1 MPQQQTIRST
11 QVNPVIPGQAKSI
24 EQKYRKLSDID
35 HCLERPGMYVGST
48 KPREDEVHL
57 VGAEGKF
64 ELRKVTYNPALLK
77 IFDEIVS
84 NSVDEH
90 RRNPK
95 LNEIKVTVDQE
106 KGVVTIW
113 DNGGI
118 PVVKHAEYDEWVP
131 EMIFSNLK
139 AGSNFNDD
147 EERLVAGTNGVG
159 STLTNIFSLKFRVRT
174 ADRKNAYS
182 QTFSNNMRDR
192 TDAKVI
198 PWSEGFTEITFQPDL
213 ARFGMERIDDS
224 HVEMMRKRCIDL
236 AACNPGLKMSFNGV
250 ERKFKSFAEYCRMYT
265 DTVAF
270 EDGYRWRVGIAPS
283 AGSFTQVSFVNSV
296 ETKDGGT
303 HVDYIML
310 QITDW
315 LRERVKKKHKL
326 ELRPAEL
333 RNHFMLFIQ
342 ADIVNPAFS
351 SQTKE
356 KMITES
362 REFGSQFK
370 LSEKA
375 LKAILDSE
383 IIQRILDWAQQKAL
397 ADERK
402 QLRELNKSIG
412 KEKVL
417 KLVDAKGKDREKCTL
432 GLFEGD
438 SAMSAFRKFRDPQVQ
453 AAFPLRGKFINVTEL
468 QNTRVIQNQEV
479 KDLLTAIGL
488 KMGEPP
494 KDLRY
499 GKVLIY
505 SDADV
510 DGDSIAGLLMNFFGR
525 YWPELFDQGR
535 ICRVMTPLVVAKK
548 KGEVIPFY
556 TAADFEEWQG
566 KQKDISKWD
575 VAYKKGLAALEDDE
589 ARDIIQRPKIHSF
602 TGGQV
607 LKPTLD
613 AWFASDPAIRKQKI
627 LGTSPVDSEEDAQ
640 DCATVPQT

>member
-1 MPQQQTIRST
+1 MLQQQTTRNISMKPPI
-11 QVNPVIPGQAKSI
+11 PVAGKTI
-24 EQKYRKLSDID
+24 EEKYRKLSDIE

-48 KPREDEVHL
+48 KPRDEEL
-57 VGAEGKF
+57 YLLNAEGKF
-64 ELRKVTYNPALLK
+64 EIRKVTYNPAFLK

-95 LNEIKVTVDQE
+95 LNEVKVTVDQE
-106 KGVVTIW
+106 KGIVVVW

-118 PVVKHAEYDEWVP
+118 PVVKHAQYDEWVP

-159 STLTNIFSLKFRVRT
+159 STLTNIFSLKFRIRT
-174 ADRKNAYS
+174 ADRKHAFQ
-182 QTFSNNMRDR
+182 QTFSNNMRER
-192 TDAKVI
+192 TPPKVLE
-198 PWSEGFTEITFQPDL
+198 WKEGFTEIMFQPDL
-213 ARFGMERIDDS
+213 ARFGMEGIDDV
-224 HVEMMRKRCIDL
+224 HLELMRKRCIDL

-250 ERKFKSFAEYCRMYT
+250 ERKFKSFADYSRMYT
-265 DTVAF
+265 DLVVF
-270 EDGYRWRVGIAPS
+270 EDAHRWRVGIAPS
-283 AGSFTQVSFVNSV
+283 PGGFTQVSFVNAV

-303 HVDYIML
+303 HVDYVMQ
-310 QITDW
+310 QISDW

-356 KMITES
+356 KLITES
-362 REFGSQFK
+362 RDFGSQFK
-370 LSEKA
+370 LSDKA
-375 LKAILDSE
+375 LKAIFDSE

-402 QLRELNKSIG
+402 QLRELNKSLS

-438 SAMSAFRKFRDPQVQ
+438 SAMSFFRKFRDPQVQ
-453 AAFPLRGKFINVTEL
+453 GAFPLRGKFINVTEL
-468 QNTRVIQNQEV
+468 PNTRVIQNQEV

-499 GKVLIY
+499 GKILIY

-525 YWPELFDQGR
+525 YWPELFEQER
-535 ICRVMTPLVVAKK
+535 ICRVMTPLVVAKR
-548 KGEVIPFY
+548 KGETLPFY
-556 TAADFEEWQG
+556 SAADFDEWQE
-566 KQKDISKWD
+566 KQRDLSKWD
-575 VAYKKGLAALEDDE
+575 IAYKKGLAALEDEE
-589 ARDIIQRPKIHSF
+589 AKEIIVNPKMFSIA
-602 TGGQV
+602 GGSG

-613 AWFASDPAIRKQKI
+613 AWFASDPAIRKLKI
-627 LGTSPVDSEEDAQ
+627 LGEPTESSEDN
-640 DCATVPQT
+640 T

>member
-1 MPQQQTIRST
+1 MLQQQTTRST
-11 QVNPVIPGQAKSI
+11 GMKPPPIPSSKSI
-24 EQKYRKLSDID
+24 EEKYRKLSDID
-35 HCLERPGMYVGST
+35 HCLERPGMYVGSI
-48 KPREDEVHL
+48 KPREEEVHL
-57 VGAEGKF
+57 LGADDKF
-64 ELRKVTYNPALLK
+64 ELRKVTYNPAFLK

-84 NSVDEH
+84 NSIDEH
-90 RRNPK
+90 RRNLK

-106 KGVVTIW
+106 KGVIVVW

-159 STLTNIFSLKFRVRT
+159 STLTNIFSTKFRVRT
-174 ADRKNAYS
+174 ADRKNAFQ
-182 QTFSNNMRDR
+182 QTFSNNMRER
-192 TDAKVI
+192 TAAKI
-198 PWSEGFTEITFQPDL
+198 LEWKEGFTEIMFQPDL
-213 ARFGMERIDDS
+213 VRFGMERIDDV
-224 HVEMMRKRCIDL
+224 HLEMMRKRCTDL
-236 AACNPGLKMSFNGV
+236 AACNPGLRMSFNGV
-250 ERKFKSFAEYCRMYT
+250 ERKFKSFADYCRMYSDLVT
-265 DTVAF
+265 F
-270 EDGYRWRVGIAPS
+270 EDSQRWRVGIAPS
-283 AGSFTQVSFVNSV
+283 AGGFTQVSFVNSV

-303 HVDYIML
+303 HIDYVML

-315 LRERVKKKHKL
+315 LREKVKRKHKL

-333 RNHFMLFIQ
+333 RNHFMLFVQ

-356 KMITES
+356 KMITEA
-362 REFGSQFK
+362 RDFGSQFK

-375 LKAILDSE
+375 LKTIMDSE

-402 QLRELNKSIG
+402 QLRELNKSLS

-432 GLFEGD
+432 SLYEGD
-438 SAMSAFRKFRDPQVQ
+438 SAMSAFRKFRDPATQG
-453 AAFPLRGKFINVTEL
+453 AFPLRGKFINVTEL

-494 KDLRY
+494 KELRY
-499 GKVLIY
+499 GKILIY
-505 SDADV
+505 SDADP

-525 YWPELFDQGR
+525 YWPELFEQGR
-535 ICRVMTPLVVAKK
+535 ICRVETPLVVAKRK
-548 KGEVIPFY
+548 DEKIPFY
-556 TAADFEEWQG
+556 SAADFEAWQS
-566 KQKDISKWD
+566 KQKDLTKWD
-575 VAYKKGLAALEDDE
+575 IAYKKGLAALEDE
-589 ARDIIQRPKIHSF
+589 EYKEIIQNPRMFSIA
-602 TGGQV
+602 GGSE

-627 LGTSPVDSEEDAQ
+627 LGETAEES
-640 DCATVPQT
+640 

>member
-1 MPQQQTIRST
+1 MKSPIPIAGKTI
-11 QVNPVIPGQAKSI
+11 
-24 EQKYRKLSDID
+24 EEKYRKLSDIE

-48 KPREDEVHL
+48 KPREEEL
-57 VGAEGKF
+57 YLLNAEDKF
-64 ELRKVTYNPALLK
+64 ELRKVTYNPAFLK

-84 NSVDEH
+84 NSIDEH

-95 LNEIKVTVDQE
+95 LNEVKVTVDQE
-106 KGVVTIW
+106 KGTIVIW

-118 PVVKHAEYDEWVP
+118 PVVKHAQYDEWVP

-174 ADRKNAYS
+174 ADRKHAFQ
-182 QTFSNNMRDR
+182 QTFSNNMRER
-192 TDAKVI
+192 TPPKVLE
-198 PWSEGFTEITFQPDL
+198 WKEGFTEIMFQPDL
-213 ARFGMERIDDS
+213 VRFGMEGIDDV
-224 HVEMMRKRCIDL
+224 HLELMRKRCIDL
-236 AACNPGLKMSFNGV
+236 AACNPGLKMSFNGA
-250 ERKFKSFAEYCRMYT
+250 ERKFKSFADYSRMYT
-265 DTVAF
+265 DLVVF
-270 EDGYRWRVGIAPS
+270 EDAHRWRVGVAPS
-283 AGSFTQVSFVNSV
+283 PGGFTQVSFVNAV

-303 HVDYIML
+303 HVDYVMQ
-310 QITDW
+310 QISDW

-356 KMITES
+356 KLITES
-362 REFGSQFK
+362 RDFGSQFK

-375 LKAILDSE
+375 LKSIFDSE

-402 QLRELNKSIG
+402 QLRELNKSLS

-438 SAMSAFRKFRDPQVQ
+438 SAMSFFRKFRDPSFQG
-453 AAFPLRGKFINVTEL
+453 AFPLRGKFINVTEL
-468 QNTRVIQNQEV
+468 PNTRVIQNQEV

-499 GKVLIY
+499 GKILIY

-525 YWPELFDQGR
+525 YWPELFEQER
-535 ICRVMTPLVVAKK
+535 ICRVMTPLVVAKR
-548 KGEVIPFY
+548 KGETLPFY
-556 TAADFEEWQG
+556 SAADFDEWQR
-566 KQKDISKWD
+566 KQKDLTKWD
-575 VAYKKGLAALEDDE
+575 IAYKKGLAALEDEE
-589 ARDIIQRPKIHSF
+589 AKEIIVNPKMFSIA
-602 TGGQV
+602 GGSG

-613 AWFASDPAIRKQKI
+613 AWFASDPAIRKLKI
-627 LGTSPVDSEEDAQ
+627 LGEPTESSEDN
-640 DCATVPQT
+640 T

>member
-1 MPQQQTIRST
+1 MTS
-11 QVNPVIPGQAKSI
+11 IPI
-24 EQKYRKLSDID
+24 EQKYRKLSDIE
-35 HCLERPGMYVGST
+35 HVLSRPGMWVGSI
-48 KPREDEVHL
+48 KPREEDIFLLDESDVF
-57 VGAEGKF
+57 KS
-64 ELRKVTYNPALLK
+64 RTVTYNPAFLK

-106 KGVVTIW
+106 KGVIVVW

-118 PVVKHAEYDEWVP
+118 PVAKHAEYDEWVP

-159 STLTNIFSLKFRVRT
+159 STLTNIFSTKFRIRT
-174 ADRKNAYS
+174 ADRKNAFQ
-182 QTFSNNMRDR
+182 QTFSNNMRER
-192 TDAKVI
+192 TPPKI
-198 PWSEGFTEITFQPDL
+198 LEWKEGFTEIMFQPDIV
-213 ARFGMERIDDS
+213 RFGMERIDDV
-224 HVEMMRKRCIDL
+224 HLEMMRKRCIDL

-250 ERKFKSFAEYCRMYT
+250 ERKFKSFADYCRMYS
-265 DTVAF
+265 DLVAF
-270 EDGYRWRVGIAPS
+270 EDSQRWRVGIAPS
-283 AGSFTQVSFVNSV
+283 AGGFTQVSFVNSV

-303 HVDYIML
+303 HIDYVML

-315 LRERVKKKHKL
+315 LREKVKRKHKL

-333 RNHFMLFIQ
+333 RNHFMLFVQ

-356 KMITES
+356 KMITEA
-362 REFGSQFK
+362 RDFGSQFK

-402 QLRELNKSIG
+402 QLRELNKSLS

-438 SAMSAFRKFRDPQVQ
+438 SAMSFFRKFRDPSFQG
-453 AAFPLRGKFINVTEL
+453 AFPLRGKFINVTEL
-468 QNTRVIQNQEV
+468 PNTRVIQNQEV

-499 GKVLIY
+499 GKILIY

-525 YWPELFDQGR
+525 YWPELFEQER
-535 ICRVMTPLVVAKK
+535 ICRVMTPLVVAKR
-548 KGEVIPFY
+548 KGETLPFY
-556 TAADFEEWQG
+556 SAADFDEWQR
-566 KQKDISKWD
+566 KQKDLTKWD
-575 VAYKKGLAALEDDE
+575 IAYKKGLAALEDEE
-589 ARDIIQRPKIHSF
+589 AKEIIVNPKMFSIA
-602 TGGQV
+602 GGSG

-613 AWFASDPAIRKQKI
+613 AWFASDPAIRKLKI
-627 LGTSPVDSEEDAQ
+627 LGEPAESSEDN
-640 DCATVPQT
+640 T

>member
-1 MPQQQTIRST
+1 MKP
-11 QVNPVIPGQAKSI
+11 PPIPSGKSI
-24 EQKYRKLSDID
+24 EEKYRKLSDID

-48 KPREDEVHL
+48 KPREEEVHL
-57 VGAEGKF
+57 LGAEDKF
-64 ELRKVTYNPALLK
+64 ELRKVTYNPAFLK

-106 KGVVTIW
+106 KGVIVVW

-159 STLTNIFSLKFRVRT
+159 STLTNIFSTKFRIRT
-174 ADRKNAYS
+174 ADRKNAFQ
-182 QTFSNNMRDR
+182 QTFSNNMRER
-192 TDAKVI
+192 TPPKI
-198 PWSEGFTEITFQPDL
+198 LEWKEGFTEIMFQPDIV
-213 ARFGMERIDDS
+213 RFGMERIDDV
-224 HVEMMRKRCIDL
+224 HLEMMRKRCIDL

-250 ERKFKSFAEYCRMYT
+250 ERKFKSFADYCRMYSGLVT
-265 DTVAF
+265 F
-270 EDGYRWRVGIAPS
+270 EDSHRWRVGIAPS
-283 AGSFTQVSFVNSV
+283 AGGFTQVSFVNSV

-303 HVDYIML
+303 HIDYVML

-315 LRERVKKKHKL
+315 LREKVKRKHKL

-333 RNHFMLFIQ
+333 RNHFMLFVQ

-356 KMITES
+356 KMITEA
-362 REFGSQFK
+362 RDFGSQFK

-375 LKAILDSE
+375 LKTIMDSE

-402 QLRELNKSIG
+402 QLRELNKSLS

-432 GLFEGD
+432 SLYEGD
-438 SAMSAFRKFRDPQVQ
+438 SAMSAFRKFRDPTTQG
-453 AAFPLRGKFINVTEL
+453 AFPLRGKFINVTEL

-499 GKVLIY
+499 GKILIY
-505 SDADV
+505 SDADP

-535 ICRVMTPLVVAKK
+535 ICRVETPLVVAKK
-548 KGEVIPFY
+548 KDEKIPFY
-556 TAADFEEWQG
+556 SAADFEVWQS
-566 KQKDISKWD
+566 KQKDLTKWD
-575 VAYKKGLAALEDDE
+575 IAYKKGLAALEDE
-589 ARDIIQRPKIHSF
+589 EYKEIIQNPRMFSIA
-602 TGGQV
+602 GGSE

-627 LGTSPVDSEEDAQ
+627 LGEQPDES
-640 DCATVPQT
+640 

>member
-1 MPQQQTIRST
+1 MKSTAAIADKTI
-11 QVNPVIPGQAKSI
+11 
-24 EQKYRKLSDID
+24 EEKYRKLSDIE

-48 KPREDEVHL
+48 KPREEELYLLNAD
-57 VGAEGKF
+57 GKF
-64 ELRKVTYNPALLK
+64 ELRKVTYNPAFLK

-95 LNEIKVTVDQE
+95 LNEIKVTIDQE
-106 KGVVTIW
+106 KGVVVVW

-118 PVVKHAEYDEWVP
+118 PVVKHAQYDEWVP

-174 ADRKNAYS
+174 ADRKNAFQ
-182 QTFSNNMRDR
+182 QTFSNNMRER
-192 TDAKVI
+192 TQPKVLE
-198 PWSEGFTEITFQPDL
+198 WKEGFTEIAFQPDL
-213 ARFGMERIDDS
+213 ARFGMERIDDV
-224 HVEMMRKRCIDL
+224 HLELMRKRCVDL
-236 AACNPGLKMSFNGV
+236 AACNPGLRMSFNGV
-250 ERKFKSFAEYCRMYT
+250 ERKFKSFADYSRMYT
-265 DTVAF
+265 DLVVF
-270 EDGYRWRVGIAPS
+270 EDAHRWRVGVAPS
-283 AGSFTQVSFVNSV
+283 AGSFTQVSFVNAV

-303 HVDYIML
+303 HVDYVMQ
-310 QITDW
+310 QISDW
-315 LRERVKKKHKL
+315 MREKVKRKHKI

-333 RNHFMLFIQ
+333 RNHFMLFVQ

-356 KMITES
+356 KLITES
-362 REFGSQFK
+362 RDFGSQFK
-370 LSEKA
+370 LSDKA
-375 LKAILDSE
+375 LKSIFESE

-402 QLRELNKSIG
+402 QLRELNKSLS

-432 GLFEGD
+432 SLYEGD
-438 SAMSAFRKFRDPQVQ
+438 SAMSAFRKFRDPTTQG
-453 AAFPLRGKFINVTEL
+453 AFPLRGKFINVTEL
-468 QNTRVIQNQEV
+468 PNTRVIQNQEV

-494 KDLRY
+494 KELRY

-505 SDADV
+505 SDADP

-525 YWPELFDQGR
+525 YWPELFEQGR
-535 ICRVMTPLVVAKK
+535 ICRVETPLVVAKK
-548 KGEVIPFY
+548 KDEKIPFY
-556 TAADFEEWQG
+556 SAADFEVWQS
-566 KQKDISKWD
+566 KQKDLTKWD
-575 VAYKKGLAALEDDE
+575 IAYKKGLAALEDE
-589 ARDIIQRPKIHSF
+589 EYKEIIQNPRMFSIS
-602 TGGQV
+602 GGNE
-607 LKPTLD
+607 LKSTLD

-627 LGTSPVDSEEDAQ
+627 LGAPEGADPAE
-640 DCATVPQT
+640 

>member
-1 MPQQQTIRST
+1 MKSPIPIAGKTI
-11 QVNPVIPGQAKSI
+11 
-24 EQKYRKLSDID
+24 EEKYRKLSDIE

-48 KPREDEVHL
+48 KPREEEL
-57 VGAEGKF
+57 YLLNAEDKF
-64 ELRKVTYNPALLK
+64 ELRKVTYNPAFLK

-84 NSVDEH
+84 NSIDEH

-95 LNEIKVTVDQE
+95 LNDVKVTIDQE
-106 KGVVTIW
+106 KGTIVIW

-118 PVVKHAEYDEWVP
+118 PVVKHAQYDEWVP

-174 ADRKNAYS
+174 ADRKHAFQ
-182 QTFSNNMRDR
+182 QTFSNNMRER
-192 TDAKVI
+192 TPPKVLE
-198 PWSEGFTEITFQPDL
+198 WKEGFTEIMFQPDL
-213 ARFGMERIDDS
+213 VRFGMEGIDDV
-224 HVEMMRKRCIDL
+224 HLELMRKRCIDL
-236 AACNPGLKMSFNGV
+236 AACNPGLKMSFNGA
-250 ERKFKSFAEYCRMYT
+250 ERKFKSFADYSRMYT
-265 DTVAF
+265 DLVVF
-270 EDGYRWRVGIAPS
+270 EDAHRWRVGVAPS
-283 AGSFTQVSFVNSV
+283 PGGFTQVSFVNAV

-303 HVDYIML
+303 HVDYVMQ
-310 QITDW
+310 QISDW

-356 KMITES
+356 KLITES
-362 REFGSQFK
+362 RDFGSQFK

-375 LKAILDSE
+375 LKSIFDSE

-402 QLRELNKSIG
+402 QLRELNKSLS

-438 SAMSAFRKFRDPQVQ
+438 SAMSFFRKFRDPSFQG
-453 AAFPLRGKFINVTEL
+453 AFPLRGKFINVTEL
-468 QNTRVIQNQEV
+468 PNTRVIQNQEV

-499 GKVLIY
+499 GKILIY

-525 YWPELFDQGR
+525 YWPELFEQER
-535 ICRVMTPLVVAKK
+535 ICRVMTPLVVAKR
-548 KGEVIPFY
+548 KGETLPFY
-556 TAADFEEWQG
+556 SAADFDEWQR
-566 KQKDISKWD
+566 KQKDLTKWD
-575 VAYKKGLAALEDDE
+575 IAYKKGLAALEDEE
-589 ARDIIQRPKIHSF
+589 AKEIIVNPKMFSIA
-602 TGGQV
+602 GGSG

-613 AWFASDPAIRKQKI
+613 AWFASDPAIRKLKI
-627 LGTSPVDSEEDAQ
+627 LGEPTESSEDN
-640 DCATVPQT
+640 T